1 MFRSSFLIFFILT
14 ILTISFTHG
23 RNTNNRKRHILST
36 RKPARIQI
44 CGPAL
49 VRMLDMICHRAR
61 QLLMEKQESSPQEK
75 RQIIIDD
82 DPFTRTLWIK
92 DYARKLVEYCY

>member
-1 MFRSSFLIFFILT
+1 
-14 ILTISFTHG
+14 
-23 RNTNNRKRHILST
+23 
-36 RKPARIQI
+36 
-44 CGPAL
+44 
-49 VRMLDMICHRAR
+49 MLDMICHRAR
-61 QLLMEKQESSPQEK
+61 QLLIEKQESSPHEK